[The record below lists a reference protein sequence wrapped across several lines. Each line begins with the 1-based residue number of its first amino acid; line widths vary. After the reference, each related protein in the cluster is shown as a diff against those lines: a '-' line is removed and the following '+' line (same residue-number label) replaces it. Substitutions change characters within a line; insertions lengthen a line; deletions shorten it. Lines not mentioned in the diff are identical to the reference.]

1 MTLVHI
7 FFQRSNMCMKIDINR
22 FSGEGSSTYVL
33 VRLCVHWGLH
43 LTFHVSCYRILKRI
57 QITDLL
63 HILYTLLQ
71 TGSCTDALNF
81 SETNSVSDSCSIGTM
96 MLISPL
102 TKSAQRKNYKR
113 KSEFLN
119 NWLNEEDMMKLAF
132 NQMLPRLLRMTSP
145 KRTLKLRL

>member
-1 MTLVHI
+1 MTLAHI
-7 FFQRSNMCMKIDINR
+7 FFQRSNMCTKIDITR
-22 FSGEGSSTYVL
+22 FNGEGSSTYVL
-33 VRLCVHWGLH
+33 VRLCVYQGLH

-63 HILYTLLQ
+63 HILHTLLQ

-102 TKSAQRKNYKR
+102 TKSAQRKNQKR

-119 NWLNEEDMMKLAF
+119 NRLNEEDMMKLAF
-132 NQMLPRLLRMTSP
+132 KQMLPKLLRMTSP
-145 KRTLKLRL
+145 KRTVNLRL